1 MRKVMLL
8 GLVLVALLASV
19 PQVFAASIWV
29 TDTDDNPKDRFLV
42 GEAVK
47 VHAYFSLTPYDIE
60 VWTSEDDGG
69 SWDHETGKD
78 ITCPA
83 ASYEAVHYD
92 LSEAPP
98 GRIYMLKICGSCICY
113 AISSHLV
120 IPELPFGSISAILA
134 SFAGFVWMG
143 IRKRPRS

>member
-1 MRKVMLL
+1 MRKVLLL
-8 GLVLVALLASV
+8 GLVLFALTASV
-19 PQVFAASIWV
+19 PQVYAASIWV
-29 TDTDDNPKDRFLV
+29 TDTDDSPKDKFLV
-42 GEAVK
+42 GETVK
-47 VHAYFSLTPYDIE
+47 VHAYFSMIPYTIE

-69 SWDHETGKD
+69 SWTHESSKD
-78 ITCPA
+78 VTWTA
-83 ASYEAVHYD
+83 VSYEAVRYD

-98 GRIYMLKICGSCICY
+98 GRIYQLKIGGVCIYY

-143 IRKRPRS
+143 RRRRLRS